1 MEEKP
6 NTSVTEMYSINKL
19 KDAVLRTGVI
29 EPDIHEND
37 KTPSWDGE
45 IRLYHSSEFN
55 KSNLAGRIPVQVK
68 GACVERFQKNKATFQ
83 AEVSDLHNYLN
94 DGGVIFFL
102 VQIKNYDDYKIYYT
116 SLLPFDLRRIL
127 DSAGSQKTKQIK
139 LDLFPHRYKDGII
152 QVFSD
157 FLINKRKQAS
167 LLPDVRS
174 VQDLEKSSLE
184 IDKLEFS
191 VSSIGLKNRD
201 DIFEELLSHPQ
212 YIYVKP
218 KNIDLAF
225 AVDKLYPQKI
235 VARQK
240 NEIVV
245 NGEVLYDHIDIIRE
259 PNKKQQFKL
268 GNDITITADER
279 HFNVNYKFQG
289 TLQEQIREMK
299 LISAMMQKQPVYIG
313 KVLMPDFSS
322 LDFHGH
328 TLDEVSDRLSALL
341 RADATLK
348 KLHIQ
353 KDLSL
358 GKLTDKEISNLNYL
372 IDGILDGSAI
382 PLECSK
388 QPTVGKI
395 SIGNITLL
403 LVMKKAN
410 DDVGCL
416 ICNFFEIDDLV
427 LAGKDASPEHGTKVS
442 PYVLMTAEQL
452 ETIDNV
458 DLSEIVSSVQK
469 QPYSAIYGE
478 HIILLILELL
488 KLYDKQK
495 DATILDIV
503 IQLLDFL
510 SENDASQADLYQIN
524 RLQAEKRRRK
534 LKPEEVLY
542 LSSMKTKGIPAQ
554 YQLAA
559 NILLESFYEAQLIYE
574 QLCPEEKEAF
584 DSYPITNLWKNKD

>member
-1 MEEKP
+1 MTEKP
-6 NTSVTEMYSINKL
+6 NTSIIEMYSINKL

-29 EPDIHEND
+29 EPEIHEND

-68 GACVERFQKNKATFQ
+68 GVCVERFQKSKATFQ
-83 AEVSDLHNYLN
+83 VEVSDLRNYLN

-102 VQIKNYDDYKIYYT
+102 IQIKNYDDYKIYYA

-127 DSAGSQKTKQIK
+127 DSASSQKTKQIK
-139 LDLFPHRYKDGII
+139 LDLFPHRYKDGMIR
-152 QVFSD
+152 VCSD
-157 FLINKRKQAS
+157 FLTNKRKQAS

-184 IDKLEFS
+184 IEKLEFS
-191 VSSIGLKNRD
+191 VPSIGLKSRD
-201 DIFEELLSHPQ
+201 DLFEELLSHPQ

-268 GNDITITADER
+268 GNDITITADEH

-299 LISAMMQKQPVYIG
+299 LISAMMQKQPIYIG

-348 KLHIQ
+348 KLHVQ

-358 GKLTDKEISNLNYL
+358 GSLTDKEIRNLNYL
-372 IDGILDGSAI
+372 VDGILDGSTV
-382 PLECSK
+382 PLTCSE
-388 QPTVGKI
+388 QPAVGKI

-403 LVMKKAN
+403 LVLKKSDN
-410 DDVGCL
+410 EMGCL
-416 ICNFFEIDDLV
+416 IRNFFEIDDLV
-427 LAGKDASPEHGTKVS
+427 LAGKDASPEHGTRVS
-442 PYVLMTAEQL
+442 PYVLMTAEQF

-458 DLSEIVSSVQK
+458 DLSEIVSSIQK

-478 HIILLILELL
+478 HIVFLILELL

-510 SENDASQADLYQIN
+510 SKNDSSQADLYQIN

-534 LKPEEVLY
+534 LKPEEILY

-574 QLCPEEKEAF
+574 RLCPEEKEAF